1 MSDNITGSLQEN
13 LLTLL
18 VFDDVSCSL
27 IANSIEPGL
36 FESDFY
42 KEIVKVALEY
52 YKLYKVP
59 PKEHIADLLETKIN
73 DTKNPKTGEL
83 YRKLITNLF
92 ESKDSVNAD
101 FVIDKLNQFVKRQKL
116 KGAIIEAALLI
127 KDETD
132 ESLVIAENTLNKTL
146 RSQIQVFDRGLSF
159 NDPKAILKALNQTKE
174 QAFPFGVQQLDDLNI
189 GPAPG
194 ELLIFLASVGRGKS
208 WSLVNIAKHCMHQ
221 RIKTLYVSLEMP
233 EEQVFQRL
241 MQSMWSLTKS
251 STELEK
257 VEYNTFTQ
265 DELHRLSGVS
275 VNEIMRCSIKD
286 AKTQGVLTKKLET
299 YKNRLPMEVK
309 RFPTGA
315 LSVEGL
321 EVYLDSLDRLYNY
334 TPQILLLDYA
344 DLMKLD
350 YKNLRTSTGEIYK
363 ELRRIAIERNI
374 AIVTASQA
382 NRTAEDARVITLK
395 HLSEDYSKAATA
407 DTVIAYCQTA
417 AEKQLKLARLFVAKS
432 RNEEDHQTIL
442 ISQAYKIGQFCMSS
456 TFINDRYWNLVD
468 QQTTDHTSPSE
479 EPSGHTPRP
488 KLRRRIE

>member
-18 VFDDVSCSL
+18 IFDEVSSPL

-59 PKEHIADLLETKIN
+59 PKEHIADLLEAKIN
-73 DTKNPKTGEL
+73 DSKNPKTGEL
-83 YRKLITNLF
+83 YRKLLTNLF
-92 ESKDSVNAD
+92 ESKDSVHAD
-101 FVIDKLNQFVKRQKL
+101 FVIDKLNQFVRRQKL

-146 RSQIQVFDRGLSF
+146 RNQIQVFDRGLSF
-159 NDPKAILKALNQTKE
+159 SDPKAILAALSKTKE
-174 QAFPFGVQQLDDLNI
+174 PAYPFGVQHLDDLNI

-208 WSLVNIAKHCMHQ
+208 WSLVNIAKHCIHQ
-221 RIKTLYVSLEMP
+221 RLKVLYITLEMP
-233 EEQVFQRL
+233 AEQVMQRL
-241 MQSMWSLTKS
+241 LQSIFSLTKS
-251 STELEK
+251 SVELEK
-257 VEYNTFTQ
+257 IEFNSFVH

-275 VNEIMRCSIKD
+275 VNEVTRNSIKD
-286 AKTQGVLTKKLET
+286 PKTQREILKKLEA
-299 YKNRLPMEVK
+299 YKNRLPMEIK
-309 RFPTGA
+309 RFPTGS

-321 EVYLDSLDRLYNY
+321 EVYLDSVDRLYNY
-334 TPQILLLDYA
+334 TPDVLLLDYA

-374 AIVTASQA
+374 AMVTASQA
-382 NRTAEDARVITLK
+382 NRTAEDARIITLK
-395 HLSEDYSKAATA
+395 HLAEDYSKAATA
-407 DTVIAYCQTA
+407 DTVIAYCQTS
-417 AEKQLKLARLFVAKS
+417 AEKQLKLSRLFVAKS
-432 RNEEDHQTIL
+432 RNEEDSQTIL
-442 ISQAYKIGQFCMSS
+442 ISQAYGIGQFCMSS
-456 TFINDRYWNLVD
+456 TFINDRYWNLID
-468 QQTTDHTSPSE
+468 QQTTEPTPPNE
-479 EPSGHTPRP
+479 ESAGRSPRP
-488 KLRRRIE
+488 KLRRRNT